1 MVSSIESSCLYGLV
15 AGTDQPPQ
23 EPVAPFSLSDLIN
36 QANLKTPKK
45 PEFTTTS
52 HRYLICNR
60 EEFVHLDAENY
71 SEIDEQNMNH
81 FMNTCSPQL
90 KLRIKRYHET
100 QLKDY
105 ETLQLSYSRQ
115 LVDLQTLHQSQKSA
129 YDSALTDYK
138 KEIVNH
144 RIQVKTLGTIMAN
157 YFAETII
164 TPVNS
169 LIKTNKF
176 TDILTCIQDQIFTNS
191 TAEEGFLQ
199 NVLLAAVYY
208 KKMNFITFIRVM
220 DLVYEMLERCQNVR
234 SAGSKLTD
242 LYRFIFN
249 GDSLLLQ
256 QSYDQLRS
264 PKRPYDE
271 VLKILKETFLDS
283 LTKTPNI
290 VTPTIKLNKARNT
303 LLHQND
309 TNTVTR
315 GWCDD
320 CQKVHPLPCDGRWKK
335 WKSHDNESNNHQE
348 SNPKQGNQ

>member
-1 MVSSIESSCLYGLV
+1 
-15 AGTDQPPQ
+15 
-23 EPVAPFSLSDLIN
+23 
-36 QANLKTPKK
+36 
-45 PEFTTTS
+45 
-52 HRYLICNR
+52 
-60 EEFVHLDAENY
+60 
-71 SEIDEQNMNH
+71 
-81 FMNTCSPQL
+81 
-90 KLRIKRYHET
+90 
-100 QLKDY
+100 
-105 ETLQLSYSRQ
+105 
-115 LVDLQTLHQSQKSA
+115 
-129 YDSALTDYK
+129 
-138 KEIVNH
+138 
-144 RIQVKTLGTIMAN
+144 MAN

-271 VLKILKETFLDS
+271 VLKILNETFLDS

-290 VTPTIKLNKARNT
+290 VTPTIKLNRARNT

-309 TNTVTR
+309 TNTVTPIF
-315 GWCDD
+315 GITTVVVYL
-320 CQKVHPLPCDGRWKK
+320 QV
-335 WKSHDNESNNHQE
+335 
-348 SNPKQGNQ
+348 